1 MLVNCTDRTRRHKVT
16 LNAPM
21 VNRDVVI
28 ELVLLCRTDRDSKA
42 IEKVTKYRNAAL
54 TSMSALRSLRIKA
67 QI

>member
-1 MLVNCTDRTRRHKVT
+1 MM

-21 VNRDVVI
+21 VNHDVVI
-28 ELVLLCRTDRDSKA
+28 ELLLLCRIDRDRRA

-54 TSMSALRSLRIKA
+54 TSMTALRSLRIKA